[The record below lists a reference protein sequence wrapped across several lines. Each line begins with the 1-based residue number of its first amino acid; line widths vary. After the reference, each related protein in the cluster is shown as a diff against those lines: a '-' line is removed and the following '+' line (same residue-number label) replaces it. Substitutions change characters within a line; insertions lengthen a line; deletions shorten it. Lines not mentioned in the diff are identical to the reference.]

1 MSWLRRRGSSCL
13 AKMRIFD
20 TANMRQKFKK
30 VWLPAGCVVVILV
43 LVLLGLVGD
52 NGYLERRSQRR
63 QIQALTAEIDNL
75 RQENLQLGQT
85 VKDLRSDPD
94 AIEEVAR
101 ERLRLGRPGEVII
114 TLSEEPP
121 IARSGSA
128 ASP

>member
-1 MSWLRRRGSSCL
+1 
-13 AKMRIFD
+13 MRIFH
-20 TANMRQKFKK
+20 TPITRQEFET
-30 VWLPAGCVVVILV
+30 VWFPAGCVAAILA

-52 NGYLERRSQRR
+52 NGYLERRAQRR
-63 QIQALTAEIDNL
+63 EIQALTAEIENL

-121 IARSGSA
+121 NPPPA
-128 ASP
+128 ATR

>member
-1 MSWLRRRGSSCL
+1 MQ
-13 AKMRIFD
+13 IFK
-20 TANMRQKFKK
+20 TAHTRQKFQKL
-30 VWLPAGCVVVILV
+30 WLPACCTAVIVAL
-43 LVLLGLVGD
+43 LLLGIVGD

-63 QIQALTAEIDNL
+63 QIQALTAEIENL
-75 RQENLQLGQT
+75 RRENLQLGQT

-121 IARSGSA
+121 APSP
-128 ASP
+128 ASSHRAP